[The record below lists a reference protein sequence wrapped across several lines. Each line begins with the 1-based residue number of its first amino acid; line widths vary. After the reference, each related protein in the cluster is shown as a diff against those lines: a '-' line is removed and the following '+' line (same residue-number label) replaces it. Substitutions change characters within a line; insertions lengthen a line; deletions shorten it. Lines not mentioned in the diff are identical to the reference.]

1 MKDPRKFDF
10 TDRKNEFTTGE
21 NEFTVREN
29 EFMTGENEF
38 TVRKYEFT
46 ARELNLSLADFVEKL
61 PGGREETEVFAQD
74 ISQVIIDAQTF
85 IQAKAAYR
93 LLAQTSLVG
102 NILKLEDRDLH
113 IGKILSKELQH
124 TEKIAVFVCTAGDQ
138 IEKLY
143 RRYLKQGDSLSAFF
157 ADLLG
162 TIAVEKTLELLYQ
175 KLEQTFLSLGMHT
188 GQAFSPGDC
197 GWPLAE
203 QATLF
208 SLLPENCCGI
218 GLNQSMLMLPQKS
231 LSGIIPLGKNLKR
244 GKHQCSV
251 CSSYNCPYR
260 N

>member
-21 NEFTVREN
+21 NEFTVR
-29 EFMTGENEF
+29 
-38 TVRKYEFT
+38 KYEFT
-46 ARELNLSLADFVEKL
+46 ARDLNISLADFVEKL
-61 PGGREETEVFAQD
+61 PDGREETEAFAQD
-74 ISQVIIDAQTF
+74 IRQVIIEAETHL
-85 IQAKAAYR
+85 QARAAYR
-93 LLAQTSLVG
+93 LVTQTSLTG
-102 NILKLEDRDLH
+102 HILKLEGRDFH
-113 IGKILSKELQH
+113 VGKILSKELHQ
-124 TEKIAVFVCTAGDQ
+124 TGKTAVFVCTAGEQ
-138 IEKLY
+138 IGELY
-143 RRYLKQGDSLSAFF
+143 RSYLKLGDSLSAFF

-203 QATLF
+203 QAALF
-208 SLLPENCCGI
+208 SLMPGNCCGI
-218 GLNQSMLMLPQKS
+218 RLNQSMLMLPQKS

-251 CSSYNCPYR
+251 CSSHNCPYR
-260 N
+260 K

>member
-1 MKDPRKFDF
+1 MKGPRKFDL

-21 NEFTVREN
+21 NEFTVR
-29 EFMTGENEF
+29 ENEF

-61 PGGREETEVFAQD
+61 PGGREETEAFAQD

-93 LLAQTSLVG
+93 LLTQTSLVG

-143 RRYLKQGDSLSAFF
+143 RTYLKQGDSLSAFF

-197 GWPLAE
+197 SWPLAE
-203 QATLF
+203 QAALF

>member
-61 PGGREETEVFAQD
+61 PGGREETEAFAQD

-93 LLAQTSLVG
+93 LLTQTSLVG

-124 TEKIAVFVCTAGDQ
+124 TEKTAVFVCTAGDQ